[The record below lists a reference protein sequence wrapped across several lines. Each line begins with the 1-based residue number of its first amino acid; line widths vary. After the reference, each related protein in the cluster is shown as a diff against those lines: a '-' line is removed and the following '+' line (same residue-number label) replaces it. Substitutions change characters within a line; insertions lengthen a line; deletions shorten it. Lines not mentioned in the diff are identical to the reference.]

1 MKILKNKIAAI
12 MIALILMLS
21 MTASLIIIPAR
32 ALELPTLL
40 IISVSPNPAGV
51 GQSVYVAA
59 FTTNPPPT
67 ANRMMGDRWEG
78 MTIEVTHPDGTKETL
93 GPYHSD
99 STGGIGI
106 AYVPTTIGNYTFQ
119 AFFPEQKLTGRN
131 PYDTGAG
138 ANLDLVGTIMKSS
151 QSSKVTLAVQEE
163 LAKNVYQSPPLP
175 TEYWSR
181 PIYSTNFAW
190 AALGGNWFGMMPVAA
205 GISGGYDAS
214 GNVQLYSTAPNT
226 AHILWT
232 KPISFGGQVGAP
244 MNADQESMYF
254 GVTRT
259 VRQWEGIA
267 INGILYYADMPDL
280 STAAAPVISNWVAVD
295 LRTGETLWTKE
306 FPVGMTED
314 LRMGQ
319 VLEQRTYTEY
329 GAMSYLW
336 SKIGSTFKIYEPLTG
351 MYLANITGVTDM
363 PFLADFDTNEQ
374 GTALGYYTS
383 NNATGTYLNLW
394 NSTQAFA
401 YPNGFDAT
409 TGSPWVARLPGEPLG
424 RLRITGSYPWSAGL
438 KYPGGWSVLLPGKLD
453 GNNISLSIGAITHDV
468 ILMRYAPLIGG
479 QVSTGSQIVA
489 GYDARTGNK
498 LWGPINQT
506 IPFGEVNSVLCARDG
521 VYVLNDKDTLNTW
534 GYSLTNGQL
543 LWGPVKLSSNAFSI
557 FMVGAEI
564 AYGNVYIWNFGG
576 FVDCL
581 DLKTGAIKWT
591 FTPRSAGTDTAYGIY
606 PIWCNTG
613 TICDGKIFLGE
624 THLYTPPMFP
634 GAKRLV
640 INATTGELVW
650 SVLSFPGKSFAVHAD
665 GMMVQCNCYD
675 KLIYTFG
682 KGPTATTVT
691 ASPEV
696 SVQGSSILI
705 KGIVTDESAGTKNP
719 DRIARFPNGV
729 PAVSDESMS
738 PWMEYVYMQQ
748 PKPTNTTGVTVTL
761 SVVDSNNNLREIGT
775 TTSDADG
782 FYSFQWVPDIPGA
795 FTVKASYMGSES
807 YWPSHA
813 VTSFAVDAASPTLA
827 PTAEPLQSMA
837 DQYFVPAVAGII
849 VVILIGF
856 AVLGLLVL
864 RKRP

>member
-1 MKILKNKIAAI
+1 MKTAKNKTAAI
-12 MIALILMLS
+12 TIALILMLS
-21 MTASLIIIPAR
+21 MTASMIVMPAH
-32 ALELPTLL
+32 ALELPTIL
-40 IISVSPNPAGV
+40 IINVSPNPAGT

-59 FTTNPPPT
+59 YTTNPPPT

-78 MTIEVTHPDGTKETL
+78 MTVEVTHPDGTKETL

-106 AYVPTTIGNYTFQ
+106 TYTPTMIGNYTFQ
-119 AFFPEQKLTGRN
+119 AFFPGQNLTGKN
-131 PYDTGAG
+131 PYELGPG
-138 ANLDLVGTIMKSS
+138 SNLDLVGTHMMPS
-151 QSSKVTLAVQEE
+151 QSGKVTLVVQEQP
-163 LAKNVYQSPPLP
+163 ATNVYQSPPLP

-181 PIYSTNFAW
+181 PIYATNFAW
-190 AALGGNWFGMMPVAA
+190 AALGGNWFGMKAVEA
-205 GISGGYDAS
+205 GISGGYDAT

-280 STAAAPVISNWVAVD
+280 STATAPVISNWVAVD
-295 LRTGETLWTKE
+295 LRTGETLWTKQ
-306 FPVGMTED
+306 FPVGMAEE

-329 GAMSYLW
+329 GALAYLW

-383 NNATGTYLNLW
+383 SNATGTYLNLW

-401 YPNGFDAT
+401 YPSGFNAAT
-409 TGSPWVARLPGEPLG
+409 GAPWVARNAGELLG
-424 RLRITGSYPWSAGL
+424 RLRITGSFNWSAGL
-438 KYPGGWSVLLPGKLD
+438 GAPGGWSVLLPSKLD
-453 GNNISLSIGAITHDV
+453 GNTISLSIGAITHDV
-468 ILMRYAPLIGG
+468 IYMRYAPLIGG
-479 QVSTGSQIVA
+479 QVSAGSQVVA

-506 IPFGEVNSVLCARDG
+506 LPFGEVISVLCARDG
-521 VYVLNDKDTLNTW
+521 VCVLYDKDTLKTW
-534 GYSLTNGQL
+534 GYSLANGQL
-543 LWGPVKLSSNAFSI
+543 LWGPVKLSTNAFSV
-557 FMVGAEI
+557 FMVGGEI

-591 FTPRSAGTDTAYGIY
+591 FTPRNAGTDTAYGIY

-634 GAKRLV
+634 GAERLV

-650 SVLSFPGKSFAVHAD
+650 SILSFPGKSLAVHAD
-665 GMMVQCNCYD
+665 GIMVQCNCYD
-675 KLIYTFG
+675 KLIYAFG
-682 KGPTATTVT
+682 KGPSKLTVT
-691 ASPEV
+691 AP
-696 SVQGSSILI
+696 SVGVTTSTPVTIS
-705 KGIVTDESAGTKNP
+705 GTVTDISAGASQEAPAAN
-719 DRIARFPNGV
+719 FPNGL
-729 PAVSDESMS
+729 PCISDASMT
-738 PWMEYVYMQQ
+738 PWMEFVYMQQ
-748 PKPTNTTGVTVTL
+748 PCPTNMTGVPVSIDVL
-761 SVVDSNNNLREIGT
+761 DSNGNYRNIGT
-775 TTSDADG
+775 ATSDGSGTFA
-782 FYSFQWVPDIPGA
+782 FTWTPDIPGD
-795 FTVKASYMGSES
+795 FTVVATFAGSES
-807 YWPSHA
+807 YYPSNAEAHFTA
-813 VTSFAVDAASPTLA
+813 ALPAPTGSPYPTVSLPPTEMYFAASTIA
-827 PTAEPLQSMA
+827 
-837 DQYFVPAVAGII
+837 II
-849 VVILIGF
+849 IAIVI
-856 AVLGLLVL
+856 VGLLIL
-864 RKRP
+864 RKKP